1 MSAPPHPAH
10 RAAGAALA
18 FALEVPALLL
28 LFSGS
33 RHAPVGAALALLA
46 IAGARLGRLKR
57 PAGIVQAAVQLIAL
71 TVALGALTAFSG
83 QSRPSF
89 GVYVTVGGLAIAL
102 PQLWW
107 TADRA
112 GNAAALGAGLVA
124 LMGLARTVERP
135 VFALG
140 VAAYLAAGLVAT
152 MLRDGGWPAFF
163 RHRRGALLPL
173 IGALLIAG
181 GVLGGLGWALPAAEP
196 AVSRA
201 LSPYLFGGA
210 GTSGF
215 GEGRIKLGE
224 AGRITLDDDVK
235 LRVEGRTDH
244 LRGRI
249 YVDYRGG
256 DWAMRPIPGYS
267 GPPFVPGTPLPLD
280 HGDARPRAT
289 LTIEGTPDSGLALF
303 APLGALRLD
312 TGPELT
318 RLDPYGILELAPE
331 MISEP
336 RTWTLQI
343 TDPAAPGRRPHIDR
357 PTEHDLA
364 LPKKWADRFTDLAAT
379 WTAGHA
385 DDRAR
390 LAAIT
395 RRFAQDFTYS
405 LELVEPPQR
414 VDPTWWFLNFSRAGH
429 CEYFA
434 SGLTLLARALGLPA
448 RMVAGYR
455 VVEHNPVG
463 DYAIVRGRDAHAW
476 VEIWLDGRWHTWD
489 PTPPGALGEH
499 TRQTTGW
506 WSARWDVFER
516 SFGRVFERLA
526 DLSVVELTAAL
537 GGISI
542 LLLAWLRIRRRRAVR
557 AIDDAERFGPLMLLE
572 QHLAARHR
580 LERPPHEPLARFAA
594 RLRAADL
601 APAAALVD
609 DCRALRYGHR
619 GDPDTLAD
627 AIDAFIRHDG
637 RRGIWHR

>member
-1 MSAPPHPAH
+1 MTAPTGH

-33 RHAPVGAALALLA
+33 RHAAIGALLALIA
-46 IAGARLGRLKR
+46 IAGARLGRLPR
-57 PAGIVQAAVQLIAL
+57 PAGIVQAAVQLVAL
-71 TVALGALTAFSG
+71 TLALGALTALSG
-83 QSRPSF
+83 DSRPGF
-89 GVYVTVGGLAIAL
+89 GLYVTVGGLAIAL

-107 TADRA
+107 TADRV
-112 GNAAALGAGLVA
+112 GNAAALGAGLVS

-140 VAAYLAAGLVAT
+140 VAAYLAAGVVAT
-152 MLRDGGWPAFF
+152 MLRDGGWPALF

-173 IGALLIAG
+173 VGSLLLAG
-181 GVLGGLGWALPAAEP
+181 GILGGLGWALPAAEP

-215 GEGRIKLGE
+215 GEGRIQLGE
-224 AGRITLDDDVK
+224 AGRITLDDGVK
-235 LRVEGRTDH
+235 LRVEGEVDH

-249 YVDYRGG
+249 YIDYRGG
-256 DWAMRPIPGYS
+256 NWAMRPVPGYS
-267 GPPFVPGTPLPLD
+267 GPPFIPGTPLPLD
-280 HGDARPRAT
+280 HGAARPQAT

-303 APLGALRLD
+303 APLGAVRLD
-312 TGPELT
+312 AGPELT

-336 RTWTLQI
+336 RTWVLQI
-343 TDPAAPGRRPHIDR
+343 TDPATPGRRPHIER
-357 PTEHDLA
+357 PTDADLA
-364 LPKKWADRFTDLAAT
+364 LPRKWAGRFTDMAAE
-379 WTAGHA
+379 WTADAH

-390 LAAIT
+390 LTALT
-395 RRFAQDFTYS
+395 RRFARDFTYS
-405 LELVEPPQR
+405 LDLTEPPQK
-414 VDPTWWFLNFSRAGH
+414 VDPTWWFLNFSRSGH

-434 SGLTLLARALGLPA
+434 SGFTLLARALGLPA

-476 VEIWLDGRWHTWD
+476 TEVWIDGRWHTWD
-489 PTPPGALGEH
+489 PTPPGALGERQ
-499 TRQTTGW
+499 RQTTGW
-506 WSARWDVFER
+506 WSARWDVFKR
-516 SFGRVFERLA
+516 SFGRIFERLA
-526 DLSVVELTAAL
+526 DLSVIELTAAL
-537 GGISI
+537 GGISA
-542 LLLAWLRIRRRRAVR
+542 LLLTWLRIRRRRAVR

-580 LERPPHEPLARFAA
+580 IERPPTEPLGRFAA

-601 APAAALVD
+601 DPAAALVD
-609 DCRALRYGHR
+609 ACRALRYGGR
-619 GDPDTLAD
+619 GDAAALAD
-627 AIDAFIRHDG
+627 AIDAFIRSD
-637 RRGIWHR
+637 RRRRARQ